1 DRKVSIQEKV
11 TPLADFF
18 VPVFFASV
26 GAAVDV
32 RYFNPLDPDRR
43 RALGVA
49 ALLFGAAVMGKFLSG
64 FAAWKKKRKLRRTA
78 IGVGMIPRGEV
89 GLVFAGVGLATGV
102 VEKDIYAAL

>member
-1 DRKVSIQEKV
+1 M
-11 TPLADFF
+11 
-18 VPVFFASV
+18 
-26 GAAVDV
+26 DV

-102 VEKDIYAAL
+102 VEKDIYASLVVVVILTTFLAPPLLRFAMRR